1 MVINKR
7 KLKKHIH
14 LPFTKQDNN
23 VIIRYIQLEEESS
36 NMFNSRK
43 EQQQAIKERVAQ
55 GVDINIAKL
64 VSVKAAQLRK
74 MSMQRVFILADD
86 TSSKLTRMLRD
97 DKELSTQLKK
107 HRKQFKNLHTFYLAG
122 GQLTDEQ
129 LSAIYSY
136 VGLNLYQLEGTT
148 PEEEESAK
156 QIETPPEFV
165 N

>member
-1 MVINKR
+1 
-7 KLKKHIH
+7 
-14 LPFTKQDNN
+14 
-23 VIIRYIQLEEESS
+23 
-36 NMFNSRK
+36 MFNSRK